1 MDVHDGII
9 CNSNVQVRRVAFHN
23 YAPGSLTMMKLKI
36 AQWDLDFE
44 NTIKSDNTTLFNF

>member
-23 YAPGSLTMMKLKI
+23 YAP
-36 AQWDLDFE
+36 
-44 NTIKSDNTTLFNF
+44 